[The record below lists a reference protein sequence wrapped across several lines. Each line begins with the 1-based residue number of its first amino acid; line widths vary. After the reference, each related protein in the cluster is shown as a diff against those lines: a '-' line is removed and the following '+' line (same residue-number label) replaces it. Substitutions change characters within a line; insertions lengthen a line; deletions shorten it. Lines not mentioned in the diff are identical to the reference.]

1 MSATDALVDL
11 VAEGFQ
17 VDVGSVEVGQ
27 EICEW
32 LLTDVAGRD
41 EDVPK
46 AFLMCQTCRVYH
58 IFYIGK
64 GFGIGIGNA
73 WTVVLQTE
81 ADDLLWREVVVIDI
95 IRSDLRNLVVLTV
108 QTTEVT
114 TCAGEGETG
123 GARMEVV
130 EGLLLD
136 GIDGQ

>member
-1 MSATDALVDL
+1 MSATDALVDF

-27 EICEW
+27 KVSQR
-32 LLTDVAGRD
+32 LLTDVASRD
-41 EDVPK
+41 KDVPEP
-46 AFLMCQTCRVYH
+46 FLMLQTRRIYH

-81 ADDLLWREVVVIDI
+81 ADDLLRREVVVIDI

-114 TCAGEGETG
+114 TRAGERETG

-136 GIDGQ
+136 GIDG